1 MMENKKDDKLMKL
14 PRLGRWLSWVDK
26 PGSSNKIFIGLI
38 LICFVLLCFDL
49 I

>member
-14 PRLGRWLSWVDK
+14 PRLGRWLSWVDSLGPPIK
-26 PGSSNKIFIGLI
+26 FLLDLFWSVLF
-38 LICFVLLCFDL
+38 CFVL